1 MERNVEMV
9 LNSAAQKKLQTVM
22 TRAMILTD
30 RMADS
35 IAFYR
40 DVLGQDVI
48 EDRVMETDIGL
59 EFIDGTAAARY
70 RLVVFRGD
78 MELPGSTIAGGR
90 VGVIGI
96 DDPGAPKG
104 PSDRLDNRR
113 GRAGDTILV
122 FQVKKIDES
131 AARARAAGVRILFG
145 PQVSPH
151 RLAHHM
157 LMVDPNGKL
166 CELIELYQA
175 RIP

>member
-1 MERNVEMV
+1 MDHDVERV
-9 LNSAAQKKLQTVM
+9 LNSAAQKKLQSIM

-30 RMADS
+30 RMDAS

-40 DVLGQDVI
+40 DVLGQPII
-48 EDRVMETDIGL
+48 EDRVMETDVGR
-59 EFIDGTAAARY
+59 EFIDGGPDAKY
-70 RLVVFRGD
+70 RLVVFKGD

-96 DDPGAPKG
+96 DDPAAPEG
-104 PSDRLDNRR
+104 PSDRLAGRR

-122 FQVKKIDES
+122 FQVKKIDEI
-131 AARARAAGVRILFG
+131 AARARAASVRILFG

-157 LMVDPNGKL
+157 LMVDPNGLL
-166 CELIELYQA
+166 CELIELHQA
-175 RIP
+175 RVP